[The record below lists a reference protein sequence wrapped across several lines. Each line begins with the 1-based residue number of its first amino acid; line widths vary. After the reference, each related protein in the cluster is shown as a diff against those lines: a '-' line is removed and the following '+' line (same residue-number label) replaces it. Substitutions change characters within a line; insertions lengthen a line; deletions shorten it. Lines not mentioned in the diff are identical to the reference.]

1 MSGADTLRAP
11 APPFA
16 QLDKLASEL
25 KIKPPHER

>member
-1 MSGADTLRAP
+1 MSGPDILRAL

-25 KIKPPHER
+25 KTKPPHER